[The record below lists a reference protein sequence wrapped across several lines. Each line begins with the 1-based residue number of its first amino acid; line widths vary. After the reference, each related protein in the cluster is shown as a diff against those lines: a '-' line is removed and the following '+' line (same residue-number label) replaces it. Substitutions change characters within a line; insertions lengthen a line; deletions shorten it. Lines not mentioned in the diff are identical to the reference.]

1 MIRCVLNRIVG
12 VRLLESDKQLA
23 LAEKEVV
30 ELKLILI
37 DKEAFVFFV
46 NSKNKVNDLSIEA
59 NYDNIRSG
67 KYPFAKEFYA
77 VTRNNE
83 TRETRE
89 LIEWIRS
96 EQGKELIWK
105 SGFVPVE

>member
-1 MIRCVLNRIVG
+1 M
-12 VRLLESDKQLA
+12 
-23 LAEKEVV
+23 

-46 NSKNKVNDLSIEA
+46 NSKNKVNDLSFEQIYSDKITNWNDGVEA
-59 NYDNIRSG
+59 NYDDIRSG

-77 VTRNNE
+77 VTRDNE

-96 EQGKELIWK
+96 EQGKELIRK